1 MLLPLFLANKLA
13 SNQEQSLEIE
23 VEFTSSS
30 SPFQLPFNTPAFA
43 NSNGNSRTIV
53 LDSGNENPND
63 ARRAIM
69 GSLLSQ
75 VLKNIISQRQEQASF
90 NQFGTL
96 QFEDDEVIPCS
107 GPPAIFTEIVIPQV
121 DHEKHENTDDL
132 PCGMDSN
139 NELPSLEVII
149 EADDADIEQPC
160 GMDQNA
166 MSIGTESHR
175 MDSTTTAI
183 ESLIPSKLSDAYPV
197 DTKYNSAP
205 DTQKHME
212 AAPIERTEQ
221 ETKKMGWFETWKTE
235 MNQLDPIYEYL
246 LLFIQSFLLVSI
258 FLGVFTAM
266 HAIATRTWNMYSPVG
281 SMNGNYDDEEMK
293 AGFQSDLKNDEE
305 VNGSLLPSYSY

>member
-1 MLLPLFLANKLA
+1 
-13 SNQEQSLEIE
+13 
-23 VEFTSSS
+23 
-30 SPFQLPFNTPAFA
+30 
-43 NSNGNSRTIV
+43 
-53 LDSGNENPND
+53 
-63 ARRAIM
+63 M

-90 NQFGTL
+90 NQFQTL

-175 MDSTTTAI
+175 MDSTTTTI